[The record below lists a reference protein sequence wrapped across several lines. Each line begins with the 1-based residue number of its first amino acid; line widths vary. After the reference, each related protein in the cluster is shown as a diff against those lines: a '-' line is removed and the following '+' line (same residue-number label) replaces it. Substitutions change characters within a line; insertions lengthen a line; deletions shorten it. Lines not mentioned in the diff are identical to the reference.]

1 MVDRAN
7 RPSALNA
14 PSAAAPAPQV
24 EITGSGTSSK
34 VTATLPSG
42 ESVEVLL
49 YGATVISWKSNGGK
63 AENLWLSEKAALD
76 GSKAVR
82 GGIPVVFP
90 VFGPPPKSGH
100 PTSALPQHGFART
113 SRWEFLGKAT
123 SEDALDAAGSSVK
136 LDFGLY
142 SSNLS
147 PEARTAW
154 PLDFGLV
161 YSVTLSKDSLQ
172 TVMNVRNEGDHSFE
186 FQMLLHTYLK
196 VKDISKVSISGLL
209 GVDYVDKVLNATTH
223 KQSDASVTITGEV
236 DRVYASIPQDTTTVL
251 ESGTPRFDVVR
262 DNLQD
267 TVVWNPWKEKAAA
280 MGDFSPD
287 IGFTEMVCVEVGA
300 VNGWQKLDKGEVFEG
315 GQTIKSLL

>member
-14 PSAAAPAPQV
+14 PSAATPGPQV
-24 EITGSGTSSK
+24 DITGSGASSK

-63 AENLWLSEKAALD
+63 TENLWLSEKAALD

-100 PTSALPQHGFART
+100 PTSTLPQHGFART
-113 SRWEFLGKAT
+113 SRWEFLGKST
-123 SEDALDAAGSSVK
+123 SEDALDASSVK

-142 SSNLS
+142 SSGLTE
-147 PEARTAW
+147 EARQAW

-172 TVMNVRNEGDHSFE
+172 TVMNVRNEGEKSFE
-186 FQMLLHTYLK
+186 FQMLLHTYFKIK
-196 VKDISKVSISGLL
+196 VSRSFGSFEPRSKVTSHRTSLKSRL
-209 GVDYVDKVLNATTH
+209 TACLALSTSTRCSMHRHTRRRTH
-223 KQSDASVTITGEV
+223 
-236 DRVYASIPQDTTTVL
+236 R
-251 ESGTPRFDVVR
+251 
-262 DNLQD
+262 
-267 TVVWNPWKEKAAA
+267 
-280 MGDFSPD
+280 SP
-287 IGFTEMVCVEVGA
+287 
-300 VNGWQKLDKGEVFEG
+300 
-315 GQTIKSLL
+315 